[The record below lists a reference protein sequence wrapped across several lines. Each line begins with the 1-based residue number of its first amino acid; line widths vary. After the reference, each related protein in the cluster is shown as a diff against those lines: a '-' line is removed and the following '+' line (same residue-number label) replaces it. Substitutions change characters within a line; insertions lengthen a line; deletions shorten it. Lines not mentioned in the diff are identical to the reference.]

1 MSLSSRAHFS
11 SALFVISSELSQ
23 ECRVVYHTYSPSE
36 INAIQ
41 RVNTCSTFYIWHMW
55 NCITLNFVTIDIQD
69 KVIVKGMGKL
79 SMPVVPG
86 NLISLPNF
94 LGMQPVQ

>member
-1 MSLSSRAHFS
+1 MP
-11 SALFVISSELSQ
+11 
-23 ECRVVYHTYSPSE
+23 VVFHTYSPTE

-55 NCITLNFVTIDIQD
+55 NCIFIDIQD
-69 KVIVKGMGKL
+69 NVIVKGTGRL

-94 LGMQPVQ
+94 LGMHSVQ

>member
-1 MSLSSRAHFS
+1 MVF
-11 SALFVISSELSQ
+11 
-23 ECRVVYHTYSPSE
+23 HTYSPSE

-41 RVNTCSTFYIWHMW
+41 RVNTCITFYIWHMW
-55 NCITLNFVTIDIQD
+55 NCITLNFVTSNIKGIQD
-69 KVIVKGMGKL
+69 NVIVKGMDKL

-94 LGMQPVQ
+94 LGMHSVQ